1 MTMYYLD
8 NDSVWYY
15 IKSKTD
21 KEVLLGP
28 FDSNSD
34 AFFITEMLNT
44 GKMRLELKT
53 HGEEGA

>member
-1 MTMYYLD
+1 MYYLD